1 MPFGSRTNQTA
12 NFCLNRSS
20 TWPTWISLGNPALK
34 VGGGSKRTLG
44 NMKRVVAVA
53 AASIDAVNA
62 VHASVTH
69 ERKERR
75 VTIGSFAAG
84 LGGAGFGVS
93 AGGAVGAAFF
103 DSSMLIGNLL

>member
-1 MPFGSRTNQTA
+1 
-12 NFCLNRSS
+12 S

-62 VHASVTH
+62 VHASVIQDI
-69 ERKERR
+69 KERR
-75 VTIGSFAAG
+75 VITVGFAAAGFGVAGAAGAAG
-84 LGGAGFGVS
+84 LGV
-93 AGGAVGAAFF
+93 F
-103 DSSMLIGNLL
+103 DSSELIGNLLWLRIKTSSYTFLVLPV